1 MKLRELTILSLLALA
16 PATAVAD
23 AVYDAVQAAAASP
36 RNRALQRAAGDA
48 LKDAGRYKEAISF
61 YLKADNAENLGAA
74 EAAFYMYDFD
84 RASEYLDKYLAKRTK
99 AEIQKDTDFTYRPD
113 GEATDWTEY
122 LSSRIDMGRSML
134 DRVEKIQVIDSINV
148 PADKFFNYLRL
159 ARSAGRIV
167 GEETLSRLVDDTT
180 LDRLGLT
187 DISGT
192 GYMTESGEDV
202 IWTGADADGNTRM
215 FESVRL
221 ADGTWDT
228 PVPLFDYETIF
239 GNDNGLWISAPFL
252 MNDGVTLY
260 FAADGEESLGGL
272 DIFISRRD
280 GDRFL
285 QPSNIGMPYNSPFND
300 YLYAIDEQTGTG
312 WWVTDR
318 NGIPDMVTVYTFI
331 PQELRINY
339 PVDTPDLAAYA
350 KVTSIAA
357 TQEPG
362 SDHSRLL
369 RRIESLDESRQTSD
383 ASGDFAFALPDGR
396 IVRRL
401 SDLRSSLARQ
411 AMQEYLGAVREID
424 TTSRQLAG
432 LRDAYAKGD
441 RSHDEE
447 IIRLEDRLDTLRASL
462 TELSN
467 HVVTSEE

>member
-1 MKLRELTILSLLALA
+1 MKLRDLTILSLTVLA
-16 PATAVAD
+16 PAAASADATYEAVEAAVA
-23 AVYDAVQAAAASP
+23 AP
-36 RNRALQRAAGDA
+36 RNRALPRAAGDA
-48 LKDAGRYKEAISF
+48 LKDAGKSKEAITF
-61 YLKADNAENLGAA
+61 YLKSDNAGHLGAA

-84 RASEYLDKYLAKRTK
+84 KAATYLEKYLAKRTK
-99 AEIQKDTDFTYRPD
+99 AEIAKDTDFTYRPD
-113 GEATDWTEY
+113 GEPTDWTEY
-122 LSSRIDMGRSML
+122 LSSRIDMGKSML

-159 ARSAGRIV
+159 ARSAGRVV
-167 GEETLSRLVDDTT
+167 GEETVARIVDDAT
-180 LDRLGLT
+180 LDRLELT
-187 DISGT
+187 EISGPA
-192 GYMTESGEDV
+192 YMTESGDDV
-202 IWTGADADGNTRM
+202 IWTGADTDGNARM

-221 ADGTWDT
+221 ADGTWDN
-228 PVPLFDYETIF
+228 PAPLFDYESIF

-252 MNDGVTLY
+252 QNDGVTLY

-300 YLYAIDEQTGTG
+300 YLYAVDEETGTG

-339 PVDTPDLAAYA
+339 PIDTPDLASYA
-350 KVTSIAA
+350 KVSSIAA

-369 RRIESLDESRQTSD
+369 RRIESLDDEKHTADR
-383 ASGDFAFALPDGR
+383 SGDFAFALPDGR
-396 IVRRL
+396 IIRRL
-401 SDLRSSLARQ
+401 SDLRSSIARQ
-411 AMQEYLGAVREID
+411 AMQEYLDATKEIAETD
-424 TTSRQLAG
+424 KRLSG
-432 LRDAYAKGD
+432 LRAAYAKGD

-447 IIRLEDRLDTLRASL
+447 IIQLEDRLDALRSSL
-462 TELSN
+462 TDLSN